1 MKHLIFCLTLC
12 LSLVSISSCKK
23 NDNPVGSN
31 TSISW
36 NNVLQST
43 SVSSVCLSGNNLIAG
58 TTGGVVFLSTDN
70 GLSWK
75 GVDTLHSV
83 GSIKGANFVLI
94 PNITVYNDGIN
105 LFAGAGNV
113 LEGSVDVSTNN
124 GLSWTRRDTSFV
136 QVVNCFASI
145 GETVFAGTN
154 NGVYLSTNS
163 GISWN
168 ASNAGLSFS
177 NYDSIYGH
185 APQVMR
191 ILAQGTTLFAGTTG
205 EGIFRSDNNGVSW
218 IEVDNGLTNLNTYG
232 LASIG
237 TNLFA
242 GAFQFP
248 GDSTGGVYISTNNGT
263 NWRAVNTGL
272 TNHMINILYADGS
285 NLFAGTNTC
294 IFLSNDN
301 GTSWSILDSLAVNSL
316 AADGSSL
323 LAGTGNGIWHI
334 SF

>member
-12 LSLVSISSCKK
+12 LSLASISSCKK

-31 TSISW
+31 SSTSW
-36 NNVLQST
+36 NNVLQGT
-43 SVSSVCLSGNNLIAG
+43 SVSSVCLSGNNIIAG
-58 TTGGVVFLSTDN
+58 TRGGVIFLSTDN

-94 PNITVYNDGIN
+94 PNVTVYNNGIN

-113 LEGSVDVSTNN
+113 LEGSVDVSMNN
-124 GLSWTRRDTSFV
+124 GLSWTKRDTSFV

-154 NGVYLSTNS
+154 NGVYISTNS

-191 ILAQGTTLFAGTTG
+191 ILAQGTALFAGTTG
-205 EGIFRSDNNGVSW
+205 EGIFRSENSGASW
-218 IEVDNGLTNLNTYG
+218 IEVDNGLTNLDIYG

-237 TNLFA
+237 PYLFA
-242 GAFQFP
+242 GAFQ
-248 GDSTGGVYISTNNGT
+248 DSTGGVFISTNNGIT
-263 NWRAVNTGL
+263 WSAANSGLRMVN
-272 TNHMINILYADGS
+272 IFYADGS
-285 NLFAGTNTC
+285 NLLAGTN
-294 IFLSNDN
+294 IGVFLSTNN
-301 GTSWSILDSLAVNSL
+301 GTTWSILDSMLVTSFAVDRSN
-316 AADGSSL
+316 L
-323 LAGTGNGIWHI
+323 LAGTANGIWHI
-334 SF
+334 SL